1 MFSRLSALSATLVIA
16 VLTSACAPVEPLE
29 LEEPRIREP
38 TPGRTTT
45 AAYFTLRNNS
55 GAAVTLVG
63 AESSSASSIEM
74 HTIVERDGRVGM
86 RRVPDVTVD
95 PGASVHFAPG
105 GLHLMVFGVER
116 LDEPFPI
123 ELIFAD
129 GKRLPAAFAKLS
141 LVPGGTIPGGTTE

>member
-1 MFSRLSALSATLVIA
+1 MFSRLNLLTATCIFA
-16 VLTSACAPVEPLE
+16 VLASACAPVEPLAV
-29 LEEPRIREP
+29 EEPRIREP

-63 AESSSASSIEM
+63 AESSGASSIEM
-74 HTIVERDGRVGM
+74 HTMVEREGRVGM
-86 RRVPDVTVD
+86 RRVPEVTVE
-95 PGASVHFAPG
+95 PGGSVDFAPG

-123 ELIFAD
+123 ELVFAD
-129 GKRLPAAFAKLS
+129 GKRMPAAFAKLS
-141 LVPGGTIPGGTTE
+141 LVPGGTTE